1 MSLCFSGFCF
11 TIYSLS
17 IETVYPPVAQEFYTT
32 SSDNENKIEDDKFC
46 MDLDDNFLHLVTIR
60 SNLRH

>member
-1 MSLCFSGFCF
+1 MSF
-11 TIYSLS
+11 YVSLLFRFLFHYI